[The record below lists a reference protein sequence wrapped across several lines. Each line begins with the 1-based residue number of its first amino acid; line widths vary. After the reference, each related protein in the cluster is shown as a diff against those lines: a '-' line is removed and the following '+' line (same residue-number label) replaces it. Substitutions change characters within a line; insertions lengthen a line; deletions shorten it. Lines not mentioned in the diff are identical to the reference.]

1 MEHIIG
7 ATFDR
12 TATYTNSEG
21 QPTDITNIDIQ
32 CQLRTVDKTLL
43 ANVAITKLDPAA
55 GTYRMLVLDTNNW
68 IEGDAVFDIRY
79 AQSNHVAI
87 TNKVKV
93 TLVDSITKPV

>member
-7 ATFDR
+7 ATFDQVL
-12 TATYTNSEG
+12 TYKDSNGT
-21 QPTDITNIDIQ
+21 PIDITNIDIQ

-43 ANVAITKLDPAA
+43 ANVVVTKLDPAA
-55 GTYRMLVLDTNNW
+55 GSYRMVVADTNSW
-68 IEGDAVFDIRY
+68 AEGDAVFDIRY
-79 AQSNHVAI
+79 AQAGNVAI